1 MLSNDP
7 KNIKV
12 MTSLGNCY
20 RKTKEFAR
28 GLQYFEMALEIEPLN
43 FYALFGIADCYR
55 GMNRHQDSLDAWE
68 KILESDPDNKVIIT
82 RAGDAYRN
90 LGKLEKAVEYYKRA
104 LNIEFDL
111 YAVIGLA
118 LISKIKGEHLQAI
131 ESLTGL
137 LAQNPKNHRLVIE
150 IADSYIKLGK
160 SEAAEEVLNRFLR
173 LGGKNAK
180 VSEMLKYLKK

>member
-1 MLSNDP
+1 
-7 KNIKV
+7 
-12 MTSLGNCY
+12 
-20 RKTKEFAR
+20 
-28 GLQYFEMALEIEPLN
+28 
-43 FYALFGIADCYR
+43 
-55 GMNRHQDSLDAWE
+55 MNRHQDSLDAWE

-90 LGKLEKAVEYYKRA
+90 LGELDRAAEYYRRA

-118 LISKIKGEHLQAI
+118 MISKLRGEHLQAI

-137 LAQNPKNHRLVIE
+137 LAQNPKNHRVVIE
-150 IADSYIKLGK
+150 IADSYIKMGNT
-160 SEAAEEVLNRFLR
+160 EAAEATLTRFLR
-173 LGGKNAK
+173 QGGKNAK